1 MPTVTYNDESYTCT
15 IAFKGEDYIHL
26 MDSNGLMIAAF
37 DGVTDF
43 SGFGISDGNWVTPS
57 PANDCVAIVNEDS
70 TISNG
75 GKIAN
80 SVVLTAAGWSDN
92 LQTVALA
99 GMTGSKNIVV
109 SPAPASHVA
118 YGEAS
123 VYCSAQADGSLTFTS
138 DDAPTSNLTVNVLVI
153 GG

>member
-109 SPAPASHVA
+109 SPAPASF
-118 YGEAS
+118 EAWCEAG
-123 VYCSAQADGSLTFTS
+123 VRATAQNGKNLTFTCT
-138 DDAPTSNLTVNVLVI
+138 DVPEMDLTANILIV
-153 GG
+153 G